1 MNAGKI
7 FTQKLWE
14 KPKSSEKC
22 LWPIYF
28 LLTLSL
34 VRSCQ
39 YNMRNYKNLL
49 GIFLC
54 FLPLL
59 CIQGKRDDTFQYNKY
74 NTINTNFYSFQIVL
88 PNLLQNIEHL
98 WSKLLAFQWMKQ
110 LLWCWFHMA
119 VPFGP
124 KSKELLAL
132 KIKPIMPALGL
143 ECYVKTK

>member
-1 MNAGKI
+1 MLVKYLHKSCEKNQSLKKNVYDQ
-7 FTQKLWE
+7 FTFYS
-14 KPKSSEKC
+14 P
-22 LWPIYF
+22 F
-28 LLTLSL
+28 LLSGPVNTTWETTKTFLEYYYVSFL
-34 VRSCQ
+34 FFA
-39 YNMRNYKNLL
+39 YKVKEMIL
-49 GIFLC
+49 F
-54 FLPLL
+54 
-59 CIQGKRDDTFQYNKY
+59 
-74 NTINTNFYSFQIVL
+74 NTINDIYFYSFQIVL